1 LNRVLPW
8 FVVMLFPAQLLAQP
22 CADYAKAVEAGRLTD
37 VALNELSGLARSS
50 DGGYWA
56 HNDSGDSAR
65 IFKLS
70 GDGKVE
76 GTWNMIS
83 ITAVD
88 FEDMANAPCAD
99 GSACLVV
106 ADTGN
111 NSKDREVM
119 ALHRFAEP
127 IGPGAIAPI
136 ETTSFKYPDGNHDAE
151 AVFATAEAAYV
162 INKDGNQSRLY
173 RVPWNAEQ
181 TVTAELVTTFAEP
194 LTVTAA
200 DLSTDGTRLL
210 VRGYLSIAE
219 FDVSE
224 SLVSGFAA
232 PPKYL
237 PYSFD
242 GQGEAITFTGS
253 GGGFI
258 TISEATNAV
267 VHRHECVVPETGAD
281 AGMDA
286 ATQEDTGSTPQV
298 LDMGADTQ
306 AANPE
311 SHADD
316 SCAGFFPLWL
326 LPVFM
331 RRRRSDENH

>member
-1 LNRVLPW
+1 MSPRVLPW
-8 FVVMLFPAQLLAQP
+8 LLVMLFPAHVLAQP
-22 CADYAKAVEAGRLTD
+22 CVDYAKAVEVGRLSD
-37 VALNELSGLARSS
+37 AALNELSGLARSS

-65 IFKLS
+65 IFKL
-70 GDGKVE
+70 GEDGKVE
-76 GTWNMIS
+76 GTWNMVG

-99 GSACLVV
+99 GSACLMV
-106 ADTGN
+106 ADIGN
-111 NSKDREVM
+111 NSKDRDVV

-127 IGPGAIAPI
+127 IGPGAIALI
-136 ETTSFKYPDGNHDAE
+136 ETTSFRYPDGNHDAE

-173 RVPWNAEQ
+173 RVPWSPDQ

-200 DLSTDGTRLL
+200 DLSADGTKLL

-219 FDVSE
+219 FDVSV

-267 VHRHECVVPETGAD
+267 VHRHECVVIETEAD

-286 ATQEDTGSTPQV
+286 ATQEDMGSTPEV
-298 LDMGADTQ
+298 SLDMGDTQ

-311 SHADD
+311 SHVDD

-326 LPVFM
+326 LPVCM
-331 RRRRSDENH
+331 RRRRER